1 MAVLVGPETR
11 LLVQGLGRDG
21 SFQAT
26 RAREYG
32 TNMVAAVHP
41 NRDGQKFEDEVP
53 YFSTVAKAVEETGAN
68 TGVIFVPAPFAMDAI
83 IEQVDAGIELVVC
96 ITEGVPV
103 LDMAKVM
110 AYIKDKPT
118 RLIGANCPGVLSPAS
133 KAKVGIIPGN
143 IVQPGNIGVVSR
155 SGTLTYEAIAQLVQ
169 HGMGQSTCVGIGGDP
184 IHGTTFTDV
193 LELFQADDETEAIV
207 LIGEIGGIREQLA
220 ADYIKEHVTKPVVAT
235 IAGQSAPPGKRM
247 GHAGAI
253 ISGGKGT
260 AEEKFAAFEAAGI
273 ACAKDPSE
281 LGAVLLKS
289 LEANGLR

>member
-1 MAVLVGPETR
+1 MAVLVGPDTR

-26 RAREYG
+26 RARGYG

-253 ISGGKGT
+253 ITGK
-260 AEEKFAAFEAAGI
+260 AALASEKNKALSEAGVHVVDSPALIG
-273 ACAKDPSE
+273 AKMKE
-281 LGAVLLKS
+281 ILG
-289 LEANGLR
+289 

>member
-1 MAVLVGPETR
+1 MAVLVGSETR

-253 ISGGKGT
+253 ITGK
-260 AEEKFAAFEAAGI
+260 AALASEKNKALSEAGVHVVDSPALIG
-273 ACAKDPSE
+273 AKMKE
-281 LGAVLLKS
+281 I
-289 LEANGLR
+289 LE

>member
-220 ADYIKEHVTKPVVAT
+220 ADYIKEYVTKPVVAT

-253 ISGGKGT
+253 ITGK
-260 AEEKFAAFEAAGI
+260 AALASEKNKALSEAGVHVVDSPALIG
-273 ACAKDPSE
+273 AKMKE
-281 LGAVLLKS
+281 ILG
-289 LEANGLR
+289 